1 MTDQHLQQVSFLLS
15 GFKESQDMD
24 KKTNLAIF
32 YSAVK
37 MYPLTAIEEAASRFR
52 SGMVERSNHTFAPTS
67 AEFAI
72 EVRKVA
78 DAQEA
83 RARPRLARGPTFKS
97 YNFLDKQEGL
107 RRQYGHRPVIK
118 ENATIDEW
126 HRMSRAREVPVGA
139 IWVASL
145 GTIYGPEH

>member
-1 MTDQHLQQVSFLLS
+1 
-15 GFKESQDMD
+15 
-24 KKTNLAIF
+24 
-32 YSAVK
+32 
-37 MYPLTAIEEAASRFR
+37 MYPLIAIEEAVMNYR
-52 SGMVERSNHTFAPTS
+52 SGKVDRPNHTYAPNS
-67 AEFAI
+67 AEVAI
-72 EVRKVA
+72 EVRRVIDVQA
-78 DAQEA
+78 T
-83 RARPRLARGPTFKS
+83 RSRPRLALPHPFKS